1 MKFFE
6 QMFWF
11 PCFKFDLNCNTLVE
25 ISVLKWYFE
34 FTSTFFA
41 CDLVVIV
48 DSVESVVVETVVVV
62 TVVDVVDVV
71 DSSVVVVVSMVSVAP
86 EVAFFVLVV
95 GWDDGVVFSDFSVK
109 IFKSS
114 FSKRC
119 LVSVA
124 SGVVRGRISIETYLY
139 TIIWLYHS
147 DSTLKVKKCSSNVAL
162 SFLPVFWLWDAG
174 LTW

>member
-11 PCFKFDLNCNTLVE
+11 RWFKFDLNCKTLVK
-25 ISVLKWYFE
+25 ISVSKWYFE
-34 FTSTFFA
+34 FTSTFCA

-48 DSVESVVVETVVVV
+48 DSVDSVVVE

-71 DSSVVVVVSMVSVAP
+71 DSSVVVVISAAP
-86 EVAFFVLVV
+86 EVAFLVLVV

-124 SGVVRGRISIETYLY
+124 SDVVRGRISIETYLY
-139 TIIWLYHS
+139 TIL
-147 DSTLKVKKCSSNVAL
+147 
-162 SFLPVFWLWDAG
+162 
-174 LTW
+174 

>member
-11 PCFKFDLNCNTLVE
+11 RWFKFDLNCNILVK
-25 ISVLKWYFE
+25 ISVFKLYFE
-34 FTSTFFA
+34 FTSTFCA

-48 DSVESVVVETVVVV
+48 DSVDSVVVETVVVV
-62 TVVDVVDVV
+62 VDVL
-71 DSSVVVVVSMVSVAP
+71 DSSVEDVVSVVSAVSAVSVVSLVSASP
-86 EVAFFVLVV
+86 AVAFLVLVV

-109 IFKSS
+109 ILKSS

-124 SGVVRGRISIETYLY
+124 SDVVRGRISIETYLY
-139 TIIWLYHS
+139 TINII
-147 DSTLKVKKCSSNVAL
+147 
-162 SFLPVFWLWDAG
+162 
-174 LTW
+174 